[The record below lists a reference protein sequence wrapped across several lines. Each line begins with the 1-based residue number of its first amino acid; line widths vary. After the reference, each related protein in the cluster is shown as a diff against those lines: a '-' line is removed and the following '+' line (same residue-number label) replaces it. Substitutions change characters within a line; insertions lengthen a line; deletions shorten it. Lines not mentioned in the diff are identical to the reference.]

1 MFYGSRG
8 SRLPYVCS
16 GCKPAKNRECY
27 VVWRLQ
33 DDETPY
39 WMTPTGWREWWS
51 AGVSRLR
58 TPENKVRLSLVQGAG
73 ENRIALARSARF
85 QALVMVKPS
94 GLPVAGLLAFLTRRR
109 ECTSS
114 APIDDDGLSTARQAE
129 NAGRAVSHP
138 GEPSSYAFS
147 RLPRGR
153 YRGAP

>member
-1 MFYGSRG
+1 
-8 SRLPYVCS
+8 VCS

-51 AGVSRLR
+51 AVVSRLR

-85 QALVMVKPS
+85 QALAMLALVMVKPS
-94 GLPVAGLLAFLTRRR
+94 GLPVAGLLA
-109 ECTSS
+109 S
-114 APIDDDGLSTARQAE
+114 
-129 NAGRAVSHP
+129 
-138 GEPSSYAFS
+138 
-147 RLPRGR
+147 
-153 YRGAP
+153 